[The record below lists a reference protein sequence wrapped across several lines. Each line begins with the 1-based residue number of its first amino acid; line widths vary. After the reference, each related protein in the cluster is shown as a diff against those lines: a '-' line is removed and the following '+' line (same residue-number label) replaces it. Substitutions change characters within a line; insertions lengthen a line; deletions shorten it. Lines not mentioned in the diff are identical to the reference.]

1 MKIDITQHER
11 GFLLI
16 NGEPKRYLGPGRHRV
31 FALFRDVKVERY
43 STVTLVA
50 ELDEARLK
58 LVPAD
63 DLKLFDVGTT
73 QRAVVYRRGK
83 PALWL
88 KPGAYQ
94 VWMTDRTLDRE
105 TGKAVAQV
113 RVELVDVSGIE
124 TKPLIDEL
132 KALAPASDYVETMAP
147 AGWVALRYVD
157 GAFDAELGTGRFAA
171 WTAVR
176 KVQLT
181 MVELK
186 ERILN
191 VTGQEVMTKDRVSL
205 RLNVSA
211 AFKVIDAKR
220 VALVARAPD
229 EVLYLALQLSAREA
243 VGTRTLD
250 ELLASR
256 ESFAT
261 ELKQAVTARAE
272 AVGMSLI
279 ELGLKDI
286 VLPGDMKELLN
297 KVIQAQKE
305 AEANV
310 ILRREE
316 TAATRSLAQT
326 AKVLAENPLLVRL
339 KELEAYKDLAQ
350 KVGQVHLVLGE
361 SALPKLEIK
370 TS

>member
-1 MKIDITQHER
+1 MKIVITQHER

-16 NGEPKRYLGPGRHRV
+16 NGEPTRYLAPGRHGV
-31 FALFRDVKVERY
+31 FTLFRDVFVERV
-43 STVTLVA
+43 STAKLPVD
-50 ELDEARLK
+50 LDEARLK
-58 LVPAD
+58 LVPAE
-63 DLKLFDVGTT
+63 DLKLLDVAVT
-73 QRAVVYRRGK
+73 QRAVVYRRGE
-83 PALWL
+83 PVLWL
-88 KPGAYQ
+88 KAGAHQ
-94 VWMTDRTLDRE
+94 IWTVDRTLDRE
-105 TGKAVAQV
+105 TGKAVPQV
-113 RVELVDVSGIE
+113 RVELIDVGGLE
-124 TKPLIDEL
+124 TKPLSDEL
-132 KALAPASDYVETMAP
+132 KALAPASDYVETVAP
-147 AGWVALRYVD
+147 AGTVALRYVD
-157 GAFDAELGTGRFAA
+157 GQLDAELGPGRHAA
-171 WTAVR
+171 WTVVR
-176 KVQLT
+176 KVHFA
-181 MVELK
+181 VIDLK

-220 VALVARAPD
+220 LATVARAPD

-250 ELLASR
+250 ELLAAR
-256 ESFAT
+256 ESLAT